1 MRTASINIRTVN
13 NANRFDGNYHLS
25 EGVMIRKAISAS
37 PYPLI
42 CVGKA
47 ANRIF
52 IGNRVKRVYVKS
64 DEAGIPFMS
73 SSDILYVDVNKVKR
87 VSKKYTVSLEEMKLD
102 VDWIL
107 ISRSGTIGNCAY
119 TNKQHAQKLA
129 SEHVIRLT
137 PNDILRKGYIYAY
150 LASRYGHSLLTQGT
164 FGAVIQ
170 HIEPDFVGSIPI
182 PVMPD
187 DFQTHVDSRIHQASK
202 LREEAADLIAGAERK
217 LKDATGLEDLTV
229 EDYDYFGP
237 RNDSRQVSAHT
248 VNIREVGTVSF
259 NAFCHSRRINQL
271 RNRIPNSVRIKDV
284 LVGGDTF
291 STGSFPRVEVKE
303 GNGVMLINQSD
314 IFDTIV
320 KGKWISKRKVNLS
333 NNLVS
338 YGEVLVA
345 GVGTLGENE
354 TFCRALFANEDL
366 VGQLISGEFIRMKC
380 NEKMPSGYLFTWLNS
395 DYGFRLIR
403 STHSGTKLCRP
414 IPTLFLQIPVPVLS
428 KEKMNE
434 IDLMVRMAFTKR
446 HQANNLEK
454 EAIQMVENEID
465 KWNKN

>member
-1 MRTASINIRTVN
+1 MRATSVNIKTINK
-13 NANRFDGNYHLS
+13 AARFDGSYHLS
-25 EGVMIRKAISAS
+25 DGVQIRRTISAS
-37 PYPLI
+37 PYPMSR
-42 CVGKA
+42 VGSA

-73 SSDILYVDVNKVKR
+73 SSDILYADVNKVKR
-87 VSKKYTVSLEEMKLD
+87 VSKKYTDSLAEMKLEAG
-102 VDWIL
+102 WIL
-107 ISRSGTIGNCAY
+107 ISRSGTIGNCAF

-129 SEHVIRLT
+129 SEDVIRIS
-137 PNDILRKGYIYAY
+137 PNDILRKGYLYAY

-164 FGAVIQ
+164 FGGVIQ
-170 HIEPDFVGSIPI
+170 HIEPEFVANIPI
-182 PVMPD
+182 PVVLD
-187 DFQTHVDSRIHQASK
+187 DFQSCVDDNITTASN
-202 LREEAADLIAGAERK
+202 LREEAAALIADAERK
-217 LKDATGLEDLTV
+217 LKKTAGLEDLTV

-237 RNDSRQVSAHT
+237 RNDQRQVST
-248 VNIREVGTVSF
+248 NDVSIKEIGTVSF

-271 RNRIPNSVRIKDV
+271 RNKIHNPVRIKDV
-284 LVGGDTF
+284 LIGGDTF

-320 KGKWISKRKVNLS
+320 KGKWISKRKVNLD
-333 NNLVS
+333 NNLVT

-354 TFCRALFANEDL
+354 TFSRALFANEDL
-366 VGQLISGEFIRMKC
+366 VGQLISGEYIRMKC
-380 NEKMPSGYLFTWLNS
+380 NDKMPSGYLFSWLNS

-414 IPTLFLQIPVPVLS
+414 IPSLFLQIPVPVIE
-428 KEKMNE
+428 KEKMEE
-434 IDLMVRMAFTKR
+434 IDLMVRTAFTKR
-446 HQANNLEK
+446 HQANKLEK
-454 EAIQMVENEID
+454 EAIQMVEDEID
-465 KWNKN
+465 KWNIN

>member
-1 MRTASINIRTVN
+1 MRAASVNIQSVN
-13 NANRFDGNYHLS
+13 NTARFDGSYHLS
-25 EGVMIRKAISAS
+25 DGVQIRRTISAS
-37 PYPLI
+37 PYPLSK
-42 CVGKA
+42 VGSA

-64 DEAGIPFMS
+64 DEAGVPFMS
-73 SSDILYVDVNKVKR
+73 SSDILYADVNKVKR
-87 VSKKYTVSLEEMKLD
+87 VSKKYTDSLEEMKLEAG
-102 VDWIL
+102 WIL

-129 SEHVIRLT
+129 SEDVIRIS
-137 PNDILRKGYIYAY
+137 PNDILRKGYLYAY

-170 HIEPDFVGSIPI
+170 HIEPEFVANIPI

-187 DFQTHVDSRIHQASK
+187 DFQALVDHNIQTASN
-202 LREEAADLIAGAERK
+202 LREEAARLIAVAESE
-217 LKDATGLEDLTV
+217 LKDAAYLKDLTV

-237 RNDSRQVSAHT
+237 RNDQRQVST
-248 VNIREVGTVSF
+248 NNVNIKDIGTVTF

-271 RNRIPNSVRIKDV
+271 RSRIQNSVQIKDV
-284 LVGGDTF
+284 LLGGDTF

-303 GNGVMLINQSD
+303 GNGIMLINQSD

-320 KGKWISKRKVNLS
+320 KGKWISKRKINLD

-380 NEKMPSGYLFTWLNS
+380 NEKMPSGYLYSWLNS

-414 IPTLFLQIPVPVLS
+414 IPSLFLQIPVPVIDS
-428 KEKMNE
+428 AKMEE
-434 IDLMVRMAFTKR
+434 IDQMVRLAFTKR

-454 EAIQMVENEID
+454 EAIKMVEAEID
-465 KWNKN
+465 KWNNN

>member
-1 MRTASINIRTVN
+1 MKSASVNIKAVN
-13 NANRFDGNYHLS
+13 SAARFDGSYHLS
-25 EGVMIRKAISAS
+25 DGVIIRKSIASS
-37 PYPLI
+37 PYPLKR
-42 CVGKA
+42 VGDA

-64 DEAGIPFMS
+64 DEAGVPFMS
-73 SSDILYVDVNKVKR
+73 SSDILYADVNKVKR
-87 VSKKYTVSLEEMKLD
+87 VSKKYTASLEEMKLEAG
-102 VDWIL
+102 WIL

-119 TNKQHAQKLA
+119 SNKQHAQKLA
-129 SEHVIRLT
+129 SEHVIRIS
-137 PNDILRKGYIYAY
+137 PNDILRKGYLYAY

-164 FGAVIQ
+164 FGGVIQ
-170 HIEPDFVGSIPI
+170 HIEPEFVADIPI
-182 PVMPD
+182 PLMPD
-187 DFQTHVDSRIHQASK
+187 SFQVSVDNSIQTAST
-202 LREEAADLIAGAERK
+202 LREEAAALIADAEK
-217 LKDATGLEDLTV
+217 LLKETAGLEDLTV

-237 RNDSRQVSAHT
+237 RNDRRQVST
-248 VNIREVGTVSF
+248 NNVNIRDIGTVSF

-271 RNRIPNSVRIKDV
+271 RSRIHNTVRIKDV

-291 STGSFPRVEVKE
+291 STGSFPRVEVKD

-320 KGKWISKRKVNLS
+320 KGKWISKRKVNLD

-380 NEKMPSGYLFTWLNS
+380 NEKMPSGYLFSWLNS

-414 IPTLFLQIPVPVLS
+414 IPSLFLQIPVPVIDRD
-428 KEKMNE
+428 KMNE
-434 IDLMVRMAFTKR
+434 IDQMVRTAFTKR